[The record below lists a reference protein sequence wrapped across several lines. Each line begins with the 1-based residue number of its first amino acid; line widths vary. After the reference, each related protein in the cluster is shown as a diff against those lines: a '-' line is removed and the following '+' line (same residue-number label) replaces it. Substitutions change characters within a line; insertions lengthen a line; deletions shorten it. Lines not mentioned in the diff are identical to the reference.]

1 MQTIPFFVADRPM
14 SLRLLKG
21 LPLQEYPDVQ
31 IGIMAHAN
39 TTESFQHAFRK
50 YPCEDLDF
58 CDAIGGPCQ
67 YKGNI
72 DACPLRSHILKH
84 TVKMCD
90 SGIFT
95 REGATLT
102 YEQLFE
108 AYIRMDVKYGIIIDV
123 FRNPEETL
131 KSAKEALEVYKSFRE
146 RILASHPEKEIF
158 ALVAVAQGKNVDQY
172 LQNYADLK
180 NLGYTYIAVGGLLH
194 KIEDSARFTKVHSE
208 EVMDDVLKKL
218 RKKYPDD
225 WLFALGCFHPNRLD
239 KFRTLHI
246 WGDYKGWIFQ
256 YKKRNETL
264 NAYLDDFIDLLSKQQ
279 LNADVTLLQVKQ
291 VVQERNEQAYRQKEL
306 ILLLTNEKRKLKHI
320 FQALREAV
328 KAQEPS
334 LEQQLD
340 ECFSSGLLTKK
351 TERFVPE
358 IMKHV
363 GREQAEI
370 DDFCNAIHKC
380 REWKA
385 EIAHQEAALNDI
397 NVIIAKKIAALN
409 EYSLEK
415 YQEIKTLY
423 NLIKDT
429 IVETERKHRFTQ
441 VRRKIADTILSRLQN
456 ST

>member
-131 KSAKEALEVYKSFRE
+131 KSAKEALEVYKGFRE

-194 KIEDSARFTKVHSE
+194 KIENSARFTKVHSE

-218 RKKYPDD
+218 RKKYPGD

-239 KFRTLHI
+239 KFRALDI

-256 YKKRNETL
+256 YK
-264 NAYLDDFIDLLSKQQ
+264 
-279 LNADVTLLQVKQ
+279 
-291 VVQERNEQAYRQKEL
+291 
-306 ILLLTNEKRKLKHI
+306 
-320 FQALREAV
+320 
-328 KAQEPS
+328 
-334 LEQQLD
+334 
-340 ECFSSGLLTKK
+340 
-351 TERFVPE
+351 
-358 IMKHV
+358 
-363 GREQAEI
+363 
-370 DDFCNAIHKC
+370 
-380 REWKA
+380 
-385 EIAHQEAALNDI
+385 
-397 NVIIAKKIAALN
+397 
-409 EYSLEK
+409 
-415 YQEIKTLY
+415 
-423 NLIKDT
+423 
-429 IVETERKHRFTQ
+429 
-441 VRRKIADTILSRLQN
+441 
-456 ST
+456 